1 MKTKGGA
8 NRDMWFRVRLID
20 HVTRK
25 QIKQKTFW
33 CESWDEAE
41 IIAHEFW
48 DEIDSLADM
57 ALSVLDIR
65 RSFK

>member
-1 MKTKGGA
+1 MKTKSGINA
-8 NRDMWFRVRLID
+8 DMKFRVRLID
-20 HVTRK
+20 HATKK

-33 CESWDEAE
+33 CDSWDEAE

-65 RSFK
+65 RSFE